1 MVHYKY
7 SRDTV
12 RQFKG
17 DAQKALAQVARA
29 QGAYMRWASRRWAV
43 A

>member
-1 MVHYKY
+1 MHHKY

-12 RQFKG
+12 RQLKG
-17 DAQKALAQVARA
+17 DAQKALAQIPRA
-29 QGAYMRWASRRWAV
+29 QGAYMRWVSRRWAV